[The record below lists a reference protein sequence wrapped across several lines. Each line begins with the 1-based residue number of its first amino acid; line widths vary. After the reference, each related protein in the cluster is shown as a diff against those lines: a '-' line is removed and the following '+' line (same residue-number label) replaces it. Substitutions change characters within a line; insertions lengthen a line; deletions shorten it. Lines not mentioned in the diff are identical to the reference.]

1 MMKKLLFA
9 CMALIPLFSLSQG
22 WDYIGSSTG
31 IANATEV
38 DIEITPNG
46 NLYAA
51 YIDASNS
58 NKITVRKWNANNS
71 SWQLV
76 GNAGIGDAN
85 VFDLELVVLGET
97 TPVVAAKTFYQTTY
111 EFLEIYK
118 FNGTSWLPQAIGSGG
133 YNQIEHSYDY
143 SLRGNASNQLFLTF
157 FNVDEQATGYS
168 PENALITVNMTTQTL
183 YGGASPNLEQT
194 SFAGEVSSYI
204 DGNNAYVIH
213 GEADMSD
220 YIPLDVSING
230 AAYSN
235 YTLDNMDGAS
245 KMLIEK
251 NNGATAYSS
260 VWSVPYATYPLKFRS
275 FNGTTLGTQANI
287 STGSNVLDFD
297 FDTYYNDAYV
307 FYKTAA
313 SCFYQKVSNV
323 SSPSIPVAMSSGAT
337 LAPSTAT
344 SLKTEVY
351 NNIYV
356 IAYVNGGKFYVKE
369 YNQLANI
376 EDNDLF
382 TMCESSVF
390 NNSASNSIY
399 CLDPNFS
406 QQGLT
411 MTCVSQNVSVIPNSA
426 ISVTGAGTLH
436 FSLNIS
442 NTNDVSSPTVVDL
455 EFELFDNGVSCGT
468 ALIPITVNPKPV
480 IALTNTVNS
489 VCKNANP
496 INLNSW
502 ATPAG
507 GIWSG
512 TGIQNNIFYPSYPT
526 GSSVAMTYTKTN
538 QFGCTSSETLPFTIN
553 QTPNLNVTTS
563 PSNCNQNTGSA
574 SVTITNGQAPYLIYW
589 SSGSTQPSASNLAPG
604 QYVVSV
610 TDANGCLS
618 TATSM
623 IGSNGL
629 SQTGIP
635 TGTLCY
641 GSSNGSV
648 NVTTTGGA
656 APLVYSWS
664 NGATTE
670 DLSNCAG
677 GPYELTITDALG
689 CVSTATYVV
698 QEPQQIMLN
707 QMTITQPACSAT
719 NGQAAASFNGGTAPF
734 NYTWTNAQGTNLNVN
749 NATLTNIGAGT
760 YFCTITDANNCTF
773 TNSALVSNNSGPI
786 LAIDTIIA
794 SSCSND
800 GEIQLGV
807 ISGSPQ
813 SYLWTNGASTQNV
826 ANLAPGTYSVSVT
839 GASGCITVL
848 GGTVG
853 STLPDPVQICLVT
866 VDSSTNTNLVVW
878 EKPITNG
885 IDHFNIYRE
894 TSQAGLYQ
902 LVGAVDY
909 NDESIFNDLVASPNV
924 RSWRYKISS
933 VDDCGTESDLSLHHK
948 TIHLVISQGLGSDIN
963 LFWDSYE
970 GFNYSNFVLKRHT
983 NADGWTTVATMPNN
997 LFTYTDQPTSTDGL
1011 FYVVTVNSPS
1021 TCSSTKMAQDFNTT
1035 RSNRDNRLS
1044 TGQPNSLSELIDL
1057 AVTIYPNPANNFLN
1071 VENSSNQLIQAS
1083 VLDHTGRTVSV
1094 LTLVPGQTKIDCG
1107 KLAAGMYNLELQ
1119 SQGAKI
1125 VKRFVIEH

>member
-1 MMKKLLFA
+1 
-9 CMALIPLFSLSQG
+9 
-22 WDYIGSSTG
+22 
-31 IANATEV
+31 
-38 DIEITPNG
+38 
-46 NLYAA
+46 
-51 YIDASNS
+51 
-58 NKITVRKWNANNS
+58 
-71 SWQLV
+71 
-76 GNAGIGDAN
+76 
-85 VFDLELVVLGET
+85 
-97 TPVVAAKTFYQTTY
+97 
-111 EFLEIYK
+111 
-118 FNGTSWLPQAIGSGG
+118 
-133 YNQIEHSYDY
+133 
-143 SLRGNASNQLFLTF
+143 
-157 FNVDEQATGYS
+157 
-168 PENALITVNMTTQTL
+168 MTTQTL

-194 SFAGEVSSYI
+194 SFSGELSSYI

-220 YIPLDVSING
+220 YIPLDVSANG
-230 AAYSN
+230 AVYSN
-235 YTLDNMDGAS
+235 YTLDNGDGAS

-251 NNGATAYSS
+251 NNNATAYSS
-260 VWSVPYATYPLKFRS
+260 IWSVPNGTYPLKFRS
-275 FNGTTLGTQANI
+275 FSGVAFGTQVNI

-307 FYKTAA
+307 FYKTAS
-313 SCFYQKVSNV
+313 SCFFQQISNV
-323 SSPSIPVAMSSGAT
+323 SSPVVSLPISSGST
-337 LAPSTAT
+337 LAPATAT
-344 SLKTEVY
+344 SLETEVY
-351 NNIYV
+351 NNLYV
-356 IAYVNGGKFYVKE
+356 IAYVNAGKVYVKE

-382 TMCESSVF
+382 AMCESSVF
-390 NNSASNSIY
+390 NNSASNSVY

-426 ISVTGAGTLH
+426 ISVSGAGTLH
-436 FSLNIS
+436 FALTVS
-442 NTNDVSSPTVVDL
+442 NTNDVSSPTIVDL
-455 EFELFDNGVSCGT
+455 QFELFDNGISCGT
-468 ALIPITVNPKPV
+468 ILVPMTVNPKPN
-480 IALTNTVNS
+480 IAFTNTVNA
-489 VCKNANP
+489 VCKNTDP

-502 ATPAG
+502 ATPTG
-507 GIWSG
+507 GTWSG
-512 TGIQNNIFYPSYPT
+512 TGILNNTFYPSYPT
-526 GSSVAMTYTKTN
+526 GSTTVMNYTKTN
-538 QFGCTSSETLPFTIN
+538 QYGCTSSGTLPFTIN

-563 PSNCNQNTGSA
+563 SSNCNQNTGSA
-574 SVTITNGQAPYLIYW
+574 SVTITNGLSPYSIYW
-589 SSGSTQPSASNLAPG
+589 STGSTQSSANDLAPG

-635 TGTLCY
+635 TGALCY

-689 CVSTATYVV
+689 CISTATYVV

-719 NGQAAASFNGGTAPF
+719 NGQATASFNGGTSPF
-734 NYTWTNAQGTNLNVN
+734 NYVWTNAQGTNLNVN

-773 TNSALVSNNSGPI
+773 TSSALVSNNFGPT

-800 GEIQLGV
+800 GEIQLTV

-813 SYLWTNGASTQNV
+813 SYLWTNGSTTQNI
-826 ANLAPGTYSVSVT
+826 ANLAPGSYSVSVT
-839 GASGCITVL
+839 GSSGCITVM

-853 STLPDPVQICLVT
+853 ATLPEPVQICLVT
-866 VDSSTNTNLVVW
+866 VDSLTNTNLVVW
-878 EKPITNG
+878 EKPVTSG

-894 TSQAGLYQ
+894 TSQAGFYQ
-902 LVGAVDY
+902 FVSSVAY
-909 NDESIFNDLVASPNV
+909 SDESVFNDQVASPNV

-933 VDDCGTESDLSLHHK
+933 VDACGTESELSLHHK

-983 NADGWTTVATMPNN
+983 NVDGWITLTTMPNN

-1011 FYVVTVNSPS
+1011 FYVVTVNAPS

-1044 TGQPNSLSELIDL
+1044 TALPNSISELIDQ
-1057 AVTIYPNPANNFLN
+1057 AVSIYPNPASSLLN
-1071 VENSSNQLIQAS
+1071 VENTSSQLIEAR
-1083 VLDHTGRTVSV
+1083 VLDQTGRVISV
-1094 LTLVPGQTKIDCG
+1094 LTLVPGQTKMDCG
-1107 KLAAGMYNLELQ
+1107 NLATGIYNLELR
-1119 SQGAKI
+1119 SQGAKTL
-1125 VKRFVIEH
+1125 KHFVIEH